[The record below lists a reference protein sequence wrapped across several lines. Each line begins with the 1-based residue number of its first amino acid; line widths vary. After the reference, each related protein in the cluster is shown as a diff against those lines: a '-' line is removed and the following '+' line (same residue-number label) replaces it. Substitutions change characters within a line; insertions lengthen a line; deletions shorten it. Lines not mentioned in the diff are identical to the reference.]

1 MEETILTCE
10 DCAEGILTA
19 VYRAYEWRL
28 PPDSVSIQAGTAD
41 LCLFASYLEVET
53 KTELAQKVVNTV
65 RRRFGEE
72 VWEEISYA
80 MAAGD
85 ERKGTAV
92 YRTIAAGLSGRIRTR
107 LTDGLGDE
115 WIRIAFELSRRVRN
129 EVNRV
134 QQFLRFREAEEGYLF
149 ALTEPKE
156 DVIAFLVPHFVDRLP
171 LENFVIADTVRG
183 IAGVHAAR
191 KSWFLVRLHEDEK
204 GRLTG
209 MAGHATQEERKVAEL
224 FRCFWHTI
232 GIRERKN
239 PRLQQQLLPL
249 RFRGN
254 MTEFDTQG

>member
-115 WIRIAFELSRRVRN
+115 WIRIAFGGGGRISVCPDGTEGGCDRVS
-129 EVNRV
+129 
-134 QQFLRFREAEEGYLF
+134 
-149 ALTEPKE
+149 
-156 DVIAFLVPHFVDRLP
+156 
-171 LENFVIADTVRG
+171 
-183 IAGVHAAR
+183 HAALCGSAAVGELR
-191 KSWFLVRLHEDEK
+191 DRGYGSWDRRGTRRSKILVSRAP
-204 GRLTG
+204 G
-209 MAGHATQEERKVAEL
+209 
-224 FRCFWHTI
+224 
-232 GIRERKN
+232 
-239 PRLQQQLLPL
+239 
-249 RFRGN
+249 
-254 MTEFDTQG
+254 